1 MSEAPRSHR
10 FTIALAIVVA
20 VGFVLR
26 VGYVLLV
33 APEELGFDAIWYELQ
48 SQTLSHGDGYIDPD
62 AFFRRGERVPTAN
75 FPPLWPLLLAGAN
88 QVGLDT
94 ERAHQMVGCVLGSIT
109 VALTGV
115 IGRRVAGRRVGIV
128 AAAIVAVS
136 PMLIAAD
143 GSLMAES
150 LYISLVATAVLIAY
164 VARARRSWWWFAA
177 LGAVVGL
184 AVLTRSDGL
193 ILAPALVVATV
204 WRVPDVAPL
213 RRAARAAIALLVV
226 GLVLVPWTVRNDRQM
241 GEPVALS
248 SNSGSALEGANCRGA
263 YAGELLGAWDA
274 RCMVVTRDPAR
285 TELEWA
291 AAGRRAGID
300 YARDHA
306 SRLPLVAPARVAR
319 AWSVWN
325 PVAQADLE
333 AIESR
338 DRDWQVAAGIT
349 SVVLLALAIGGTF
362 ELVRRRAPI
371 APLVGVV
378 VGCTLAALA
387 AYGNSRFTLAAQ
399 PAMAIAAAALL
410 VAWWSRSQPSS
421 LPTTDT
427 NDTISPG

>member
-1 MSEAPRSHR
+1 MPEATRSHR
-10 FTIALAIVVA
+10 FALTLALVVA
-20 VGFVLR
+20 AGFALR

-33 APEELGFDAIWYELQ
+33 APGELGFDAIWYELQ

-62 AFFRRGERVPTAN
+62 AFFRLGERVPTAN

-109 VALTGV
+109 IALTGL
-115 IGRRVAGRRVGIV
+115 IGRQVAGRRVGIV

-150 LYISLVATAVLIAY
+150 LYVSLVAIALLIAY
-164 VARARRSWWWFAA
+164 VARARRSWWFAA
-177 LGAVVGL
+177 LGAVLGL
-184 AVLTRSDGL
+184 ATLARSDGL
-193 ILAPALVVATV
+193 ILAPVLVVATV
-204 WRVPDVAPL
+204 WKMPDVAPL
-213 RRAARAAIALLVV
+213 RRATRAALALVVV
-226 GLVLVPWTVRNDRQM
+226 GLVLVPWTVRNERQM
-241 GEPVALS
+241 GEPVVLS
-248 SNSGSALEGANCRGA
+248 SNSGSAIEGANCGGT
-263 YAGELLGAWDA
+263 YGGSLLGAWDET
-274 RCMVVTRDPAR
+274 CLVVTRDP
-285 TELEWA
+285 TQSELQWA

-306 SRLPLVAPARVAR
+306 SRLPLVASARVAR

-338 DRDWQVAAGIT
+338 DRDWQVVAGIA
-349 SVVLLALAIGGTF
+349 SVVLLALAIAGAVTS
-362 ELVRRRAPI
+362 VRRRAPI
-371 APLVGVV
+371 GPLVGVV
-378 VGCTLAALA
+378 VGCTLSALF
-387 AYGNSRFTLAAQ
+387 AYGNTRFTLAAH
-399 PAMAIAAAALL
+399 PALAVLASAFVVAA
-410 VAWWSRSQPSS
+410 WRRRQPSS
-421 LPTTDT
+421 LPTTET